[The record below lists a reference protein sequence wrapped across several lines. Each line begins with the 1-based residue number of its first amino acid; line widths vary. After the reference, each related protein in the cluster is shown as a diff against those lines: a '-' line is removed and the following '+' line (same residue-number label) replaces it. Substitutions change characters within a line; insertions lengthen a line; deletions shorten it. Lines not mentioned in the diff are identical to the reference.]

1 MVVANHG
8 WRSEST
14 DGPTGGWS
22 CVLWK
27 GCEDAVAENEVEDD
41 EVEDNDVKG
50 DEDDDVEMVMLRRR
64 KMMMWGMMMLRQ
76 RPNPK
81 TQGPHFVRA
90 CAVEMHANISQ
101 ERFQT

>member
-1 MVVANHG
+1 
-8 WRSEST
+8 
-14 DGPTGGWS
+14 
-22 CVLWK
+22 LWK

-90 CAVEMHANISQ
+90 CVVEMHANISQ